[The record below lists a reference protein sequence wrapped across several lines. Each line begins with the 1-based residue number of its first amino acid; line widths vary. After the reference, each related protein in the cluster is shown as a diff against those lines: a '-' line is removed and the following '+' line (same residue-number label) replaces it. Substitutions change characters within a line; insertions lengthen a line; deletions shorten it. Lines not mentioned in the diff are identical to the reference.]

1 MRKSGSMS
9 NNESVQYPFE
19 EHAESKFTTHSL
31 DEVVT
36 MVHCIISLYES
47 KVLFAPNKYSV
58 GMCMF
63 DDEGIYSN
71 LHLLVIRKRKD

>member
-1 MRKSGSMS
+1 MQVTGAANGGLSMRKSGSLS

-47 KVLFAPNKYSV
+47 KVIWAPNKWSV
-58 GMCMF
+58 GKCVC
-63 DDEGIYSN
+63 DDEGI
-71 LHLLVIRKRKD
+71 LH